1 MIYGVGT
8 DLVEVSRIEKII
20 QRWGDRFITKVYS
33 PDEIDYCQKK
43 AFPPIHFAARFAVK
57 ESFLKSLGIGL
68 GMGVG
73 LKDIELINHEKG
85 NPSMKLHNR
94 AGDMLRDNGVTAVHV
109 SLTHTRNYASAVVIL
124 EKK

>member
-8 DLVEVSRIEKII
+8 DLVDVIRIRKIIEK
-20 QRWGDRFITKVYS
+20 WGDRFIGKVYS
-33 PDEIDYCQKK
+33 HVEIDYCQKK
-43 AFPPIHFAARFAVK
+43 AFPAIHFAARFAAK

-73 LKDIELINHEKG
+73 LKDIELINNEKG
-85 NPSMKLHNR
+85 SPLLKLHNR
-94 AGDMLRDNGVTAVHV
+94 ADEVLREAGVTAVHV

-124 EKK
+124 ER

>member
-8 DLVEVSRIEKII
+8 DLVDIIRIRKIIEK
-20 QRWGDRFITKVYS
+20 WGARFIEKVYS
-33 PDEIDYCQKK
+33 HDEIDYCQKK
-43 AFPPIHFAARFAVK
+43 VSPTIHFAARFAAK

-73 LKDIELINHEKG
+73 LKDIELINNEQG
-85 NPSMKLHNR
+85 CPILKLHNR
-94 AGDMLRDNGVTAVHV
+94 AEELLREAGVTAVHV

-124 EKK
+124 EK